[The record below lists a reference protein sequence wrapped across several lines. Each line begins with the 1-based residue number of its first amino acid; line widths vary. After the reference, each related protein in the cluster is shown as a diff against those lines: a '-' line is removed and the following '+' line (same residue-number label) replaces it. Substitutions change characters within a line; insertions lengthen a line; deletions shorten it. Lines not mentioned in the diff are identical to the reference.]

1 MNVLNQ
7 YFILTTV
14 ETGNKAYYAFVDT
27 REILNPIQL
36 LFRLH
41 TRVSKTDTDSKK
53 TDTDTIFPNYPGYT
67 DNGYTDIY

>member
-1 MNVLNQ
+1 MALCYLKMLKNFE
-7 YFILTTV
+7 Y
-14 ETGNKAYYAFVDT
+14 
-27 REILNPIQL
+27 EIS
-36 LFRLH
+36 FE